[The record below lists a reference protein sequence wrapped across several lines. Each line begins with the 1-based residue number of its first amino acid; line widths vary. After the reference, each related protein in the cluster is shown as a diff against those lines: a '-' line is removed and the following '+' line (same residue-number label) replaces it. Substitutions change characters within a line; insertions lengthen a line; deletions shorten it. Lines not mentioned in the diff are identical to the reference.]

1 MPALVRYNRINFV
14 SSGTSDKKYRWT
26 VLARHFNMH
35 PSLQKKAHKAAI
47 TGGAHKVCGHMCANH
62 VPTQLSVALF

>member
-1 MPALVRYNRINFV
+1 M
-14 SSGTSDKKYRWT
+14 SSSTIDKKQHLT

-62 VPTQLSVALF
+62 VPTQLSSRAPA